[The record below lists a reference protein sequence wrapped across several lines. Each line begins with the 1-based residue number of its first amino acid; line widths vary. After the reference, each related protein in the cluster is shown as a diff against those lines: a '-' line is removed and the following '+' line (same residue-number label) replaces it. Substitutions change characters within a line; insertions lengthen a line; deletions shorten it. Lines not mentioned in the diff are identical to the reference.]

1 MYTTNSFHSIVLLYL
16 SLLLDG
22 KLSELG
28 LAIKETRSIRVN
40 KKSVLSA
47 SRKCTKCEIS
57 KKSAIT
63 SKIKKPKKTTTLSSN
78 SRMITINHAA
88 YHFCMADL
96 TTDHQWQLL
105 GDVRAFFSKCQNVRQ
120 PCFWQALIS
129 RLYPWATHTGVIW
142 HWNKLNTSSHR
153 SSHYAI
159 LRLSY
164 TYKILLLKDII
175 NFKATMFSTS
185 NR

>member
-63 SKIKKPKKTTTLSSN
+63 RKINKPKKTTLSSN
-78 SRMITINHAA
+78 SRRIT
-88 YHFCMADL
+88 ML
-96 TTDHQWQLL
+96 
-105 GDVRAFFSKCQNVRQ
+105 
-120 PCFWQALIS
+120 
-129 RLYPWATHTGVIW
+129 HTICVWRI
-142 HWNKLNTSSHR
+142 
-153 SSHYAI
+153 
-159 LRLSY
+159 
-164 TYKILLLKDII
+164 
-175 NFKATMFSTS
+175 
-185 NR
+185 